1 MRFCTAVWWRWKS
14 RPPPYSASW
23 SWDGPGCQQSPLPSP
38 RWSQSPSKNTV
49 FNDIKVYVRIITSV
63 FQDGNIIT
71 VHRWLIFMYLHHFIS
86 TDAAVTID
94 IIEVKRPDNL
104 RRKILIEKFF
114 VRRKKFRLSKLPP
127 SFADTIPPSCHTNK
141 QCCDRNSNLIPLRPF
156 AYNREEV
163 HEVSESDSSWVMTM
177 LILVMI
183 VTMRMMVTTPFLK
196 LKKELPVLSLSIVLK
211 TRCAYLADSPNG
223 NSDW

>member
-1 MRFCTAVWWRWKS
+1 MFYTAVWWSWQS

-23 SWDGPGCQQSPLPSP
+23 SWDGPGCQQSRPPSP

-49 FNDIKVYVRIITSV
+49 FNDIKVYVGIITSI

-114 VRRKKFRLSKLPP
+114 CEK
-127 SFADTIPPSCHTNK
+127 
-141 QCCDRNSNLIPLRPF
+141 
-156 AYNREEV
+156 EEV
-163 HEVSESDSSWVMTM
+163 PLVKTLPLLCQYNTTQLSHKQTM
-177 LILVMI
+177 LWQEFKPYPSETLC
-183 VTMRMMVTTPFLK
+183 L
-196 LKKELPVLSLSIVLK
+196 
-211 TRCAYLADSPNG
+211 
-223 NSDW
+223 

>member
-127 SFADTIPPSCHTNK
+127 PLPIQYHPVVTQTNNVVTGIQTLSLWDPLLITERKSMKSPKVIPPEWW
-141 QCCDRNSNLIPLRPF
+141 QCW
-156 AYNREEV
+156 Y
-163 HEVSESDSSWVMTM
+163 SW
-177 LILVMI
+177 
-183 VTMRMMVTTPFLK
+183 
-196 LKKELPVLSLSIVLK
+196 
-211 TRCAYLADSPNG
+211 
-223 NSDW
+223 W

>member
-1 MRFCTAVWWRWKS
+1 MYFVLNPMRFYTAVWWRWKS

-49 FNDIKVYVRIITSV
+49 FNDIKVNVRTITSI

-86 TDAAVTID
+86 TDAAITID

-104 RRKILIEKFF
+104 RRNILVEKFF
-114 VRRKKFRLSKLPP
+114 CEKEEVPLVK
-127 SFADTIPPSCHTNK
+127 T
-141 QCCDRNSNLIPLRPF
+141 SNLLCQ
-156 AYNREEV
+156 YNTAQLS
-163 HEVSESDSSWVMTM
+163 HKQTM
-177 LILVMI
+177 LWREFKPYPSETLC
-183 VTMRMMVTTPFLK
+183 L
-196 LKKELPVLSLSIVLK
+196 
-211 TRCAYLADSPNG
+211 
-223 NSDW
+223 

>member
-23 SWDGPGCQQSPLPSP
+23 SWDGPGCQQSRLPSP

-49 FNDIKVYVRIITSV
+49 FNDIKVYVRIITSI

-104 RRKILIEKFF
+104 RRKTFIEEFFF
-114 VRRKKFRLSKLPP
+114 VRRKKFRLSKLTP
-127 SFADTIPPSCHTNK
+127 SFADTIPPSCHTN
-141 QCCDRNSNLIPLRPF
+141 N
-156 AYNREEV
+156 
-163 HEVSESDSSWVMTM
+163 
-177 LILVMI
+177 I
-183 VTMRMMVTTPFLK
+183 VTGIQT
-196 LKKELPVLSLSIVLK
+196 LSLWDPLLITERKSMK
-211 TRCAYLADSPNG
+211 SPKVIPPV
-223 NSDW
+223 WWQCW

>member
-104 RRKILIEKFF
+104 NRIILWIVFCEKEE
-114 VRRKKFRLSKLPP
+114 VPLVKTSP
-127 SFADTIPPSCHTNK
+127 SFANTIPPSCHTNK

-183 VTMRMMVTTPFLK
+183 VTMRMMVTPPFLK
-196 LKKELPVLSLSIVLK
+196 LKKK
-211 TRCAYLADSPNG
+211 NYLCYLYRLF
-223 NSDW
+223 